1 MATPLEK
8 TEALLEK
15 AKAEV
20 DSLRQKK
27 AEIIEKEKQAL
38 ARVEQ
43 LENTRILQLVN
54 INKIDSDMLKNILM
68 ANQPKSV
75 EQKPKPTTTISNERI
90 TENEEDK

>member
-68 ANQPKSV
+68 ANQPKPV
-75 EQKPKPTTTISNERI
+75 EPKPKPTTTISNERI